1 MSISTESRY
10 QALFEPVKLG
20 PVTAPNRFY
29 QVPHCTG
36 MGHVLPRTLAAMRGM
51 KAEGGWGV
59 VCTEYC
65 SIHPSSDDLPYPFAA
80 LWDEGDVANLAAMAQ
95 QVHAHGALAGVEL
108 WHGGTYVANLA
119 SRLPSIGVRSMPSRE
134 EPRCSRNAW
143 IAATSAPSVSGISP
157 RPGVPGRPASILSTS
172 TRRTVI

>member
-1 MSISTESRY
+1 MSSSTESRY

-20 PVTAPNRFY
+20 PVTAPNSFY

-80 LWDEGDVANLAAMAQ
+80 LWDDGDVANLAAMAQ
-95 QVHAHGALAGVEL
+95 RSPTAARVS
-108 WHGGTYVANLA
+108 
-119 SRLPSIGVRSMPSRE
+119 SRS
-134 EPRCSRNAW
+134 SRNSRARFSSEPPYSSERSFRVRDRN
-143 IAATSAPSVSGISP
+143 SAI
-157 RPGVPGRPASILSTS
+157 R
-172 TRRTVI
+172 